1 MRELHELL
9 RHYAGSEQR
18 YKDLVQSMR
27 NSTLTAFYTP
37 PAIVRALAETL
48 RDAGV
53 VPRRLLDPSAGAGIF
68 PSSFRETADGEV
80 EILSFEKDLLT
91 GQVLSALARER
102 EQVVI
107 DGFQTIESAYDS
119 YFDVVTSNIPFGDT
133 RIFDASFRKSDDPV
147 RGQALKAVHNYF
159 FIKGLDTLREG
170 GILAFVTSAGVMDA
184 PGNEP
189 VRRYLMEHARLV
201 SAVRLPNNLFTEYAG
216 TEVASDLV
224 VLQKQSE
231 KRKLTPDEQ
240 RFVNS
245 SEIGNGIY
253 LNDYHRDFKHAI
265 HTTFS
270 HEKGLY
276 GQSSLVLH
284 YDGGPERIAER
295 LRGILAHDFATR
307 LDTERYTQYL
317 RPLHIPQAQTVP
329 PIARRQNRVAAPQ
342 SVPPPEPA
350 SVAPTP
356 EVSAPAASLFGSA
369 AAVPIARR
377 PLGQRRR
384 AGRNTDTTGMSDLFT
399 QGNLFA
405 QPAEAAEA
413 ADAPAAIAAPASENK
428 DPRPFT
434 GTMLPHYKEWS
445 LVLFEGQV
453 GRLVGLTRQGC
464 TFHPEELGTLSRY
477 RAERYIPLRDTYQLL
492 YRLEMQNEIEY
503 KGLRRKLNGCYENFT
518 ALLGDLNKKENAA
531 FVLNDPGG
539 REVLGLE
546 RFVEGRKQLS
556 DILRRPVSFDP
567 NEIKH
572 VDTAAE
578 ALAASLN
585 KFGRVEFPY
594 MESLASRSRQELI
607 DELGDRIFYNPMVK
621 GYEIRE
627 RLAAGNVV
635 AKAEWIEDY
644 LKENPDDDAS
654 RRSLALLR
662 EAAPKRIEFEELD
675 FNLGER
681 WIPTDIYEGFCEHF
695 FQVPVSVSYS
705 AKMDAFGI
713 ENHGYSPLISQKYVV
728 KGDFEVYDG
737 MDLLH
742 HAMLNTL
749 PNINKD
755 GGKDEH
761 GKTIRIPDFEAR
773 QKADTLITE
782 IRQAFVEWL
791 HAQPDDFKERLTDL
805 YNRKFNCYV
814 RPRYDGSHQQ
824 FPGLDLRGLGI
835 DDLYPSQ
842 KDAIW
847 MIKQNGG
854 GICDHEVGTGK
865 TLIMCV
871 AAYEMHRLGLA
882 RKPMIIGIK
891 ANIHEIARTF
901 RTAYPNARLLYPGK
915 EDFTPENRLRIFSDI
930 KNNNWDC
937 IILTHEQ
944 FGKIPQSA
952 EVQQQI
958 LRQEMDDID
967 ENLAS
972 YEKQGGHVDG
982 WILRGLEK
990 RKENLDAKLHE
1001 LQETIDAQKDDTVD
1015 FQQMGIDHLFV
1026 DESHNFKNLMFNTRH
1041 SRVSGLGNT
1050 DGSKKAMNLLY
1061 AIRTIQQRTGR
1072 DLGATFLSGTT
1083 IANSLTE
1090 LYLLFKYLRPKELE
1104 RQDIPCFD
1112 AWAAVFAQKTSEF
1125 EFSVTNEVISKERF
1139 RYFIKVPELA
1149 MFYNEITDYRT
1160 AADVGID
1167 RPELDEELCQ
1177 IPMTDDQQAF
1187 LDKLVLFAKTGDP
1200 EHIGRA
1206 DLSDGEVKA
1215 LMLLVTMY
1223 SNKLSLDMRLISPA
1237 YADSPG
1243 NKASRSAANIA
1254 EYYRRYEDQKGTQ
1267 MVFCDLSTYKP
1278 GIWNVYSEIKRK
1290 LVEDHGI
1297 PAQEIRFVQEA
1308 ASDKVRQA
1316 MFDAMNEGKIRV
1328 LFGSTQK
1335 LGTGVNAQKRIVCM
1349 HHLDIPW
1356 RPMDL
1361 EQRNGRGARKGNK
1374 VAKEY
1379 AGNKVKAYVYAVLR
1393 TLDAYKLNLLHN
1405 KQQFIDQLKRNRL
1418 GARRLDEGAIS
1429 EDSGM
1434 NFAEWMAVVSG
1445 NTDLLQKAKLEG
1457 RIAALESEQTIFM
1470 RTRHEAQSQLQRYT
1484 AEIGRRDAMLER
1496 LKRDWDYINEVAPP
1510 DAKGKRANP
1519 LRIDGVESADIVAHG
1534 KRLVEIDRTVNTGDD
1549 YQKIGTLF
1557 DFRILVRTERMQKDG
1572 LALTVNKFMVEGLDG
1587 IKYTFNNGHLAAEP
1601 KTAATNFIRALD
1613 TIPSLMATYEKEKK
1627 QFTRDIPT
1635 FEQQI
1640 AAVWPKEEELK
1651 RLKAEAESL
1660 TRKIQLDIAQ
1670 KQQEMQAK
1678 TADNGNGLKIENAEV
1693 VDEVVKPSK
1702 AEPLST
1708 ASESQEEPPEEREH
1722 VVSPPES
1729 DFIRNH
1735 ILLVR
1740 PATNMKAKGPKI

>member
-1 MRELHELL
+1 
-9 RHYAGSEQR
+9 
-18 YKDLVQSMR
+18 
-27 NSTLTAFYTP
+27 
-37 PAIVRALAETL
+37 
-48 RDAGV
+48 
-53 VPRRLLDPSAGAGIF
+53 
-68 PSSFRETADGEV
+68 
-80 EILSFEKDLLT
+80 
-91 GQVLSALARER
+91 
-102 EQVVI
+102 
-107 DGFQTIESAYDS
+107 
-119 YFDVVTSNIPFGDT
+119 
-133 RIFDASFRKSDDPV
+133 
-147 RGQALKAVHNYF
+147 
-159 FIKGLDTLREG
+159 
-170 GILAFVTSAGVMDA
+170 
-184 PGNEP
+184 
-189 VRRYLMEHARLV
+189 
-201 SAVRLPNNLFTEYAG
+201 
-216 TEVASDLV
+216 
-224 VLQKQSE
+224 
-231 KRKLTPDEQ
+231 
-240 RFVNS
+240 
-245 SEIGNGIY
+245 
-253 LNDYHRDFKHAI
+253 
-265 HTTFS
+265 
-270 HEKGLY
+270 
-276 GQSSLVLH
+276 
-284 YDGGPERIAER
+284 
-295 LRGILAHDFATR
+295 
-307 LDTERYTQYL
+307 
-317 RPLHIPQAQTVP
+317 
-329 PIARRQNRVAAPQ
+329 
-342 SVPPPEPA
+342 
-350 SVAPTP
+350 
-356 EVSAPAASLFGSA
+356 
-369 AAVPIARR
+369 
-377 PLGQRRR
+377 
-384 AGRNTDTTGMSDLFT
+384 
-399 QGNLFA
+399 
-405 QPAEAAEA
+405 
-413 ADAPAAIAAPASENK
+413 
-428 DPRPFT
+428 
-434 GTMLPHYKEWS
+434 
-445 LVLFEGQV
+445 
-453 GRLVGLTRQGC
+453 
-464 TFHPEELGTLSRY
+464 
-477 RAERYIPLRDTYQLL
+477 
-492 YRLEMQNEIEY
+492 
-503 KGLRRKLNGCYENFT
+503 
-518 ALLGDLNKKENAA
+518 
-531 FVLNDPGG
+531 
-539 REVLGLE
+539 
-546 RFVEGRKQLS
+546 
-556 DILRRPVSFDP
+556 
-567 NEIKH
+567 
-572 VDTAAE
+572 
-578 ALAASLN
+578 
-585 KFGRVEFPY
+585 
-594 MESLASRSRQELI
+594 
-607 DELGDRIFYNPMVK
+607 
-621 GYEIRE
+621 
-627 RLAAGNVV
+627 
-635 AKAEWIEDY
+635 
-644 LKENPDDDAS
+644 
-654 RRSLALLR
+654 
-662 EAAPKRIEFEELD
+662 
-675 FNLGER
+675 
-681 WIPTDIYEGFCEHF
+681 
-695 FQVPVSVSYS
+695 
-705 AKMDAFGI
+705 MDAFGI

-782 IRQAFVEWL
+782 IRQVFVEWL

-835 DDLYPSQ
+835 EDLYPSQ

-982 WILRGLEK
+982 WILCGLEK

-1050 DGSKKAMNLLY
+1050 DGSKKATNLLY

-1167 RPELDEELCQ
+1167 RPELDEEVCQ

-1206 DLSDGEVKA
+1206 NLSDGEVKA

-1254 EYYRRYEDQKGTQ
+1254 EYYRRYDGQKGTQ

-1278 GIWNVYSEIKRK
+1278 SIWNVYSEIKRK

-1335 LGTGVNAQKRIVCM
+1335 LGTGVNAQQRIVAM

-1361 EQRNGRGARKGNK
+1361 EQRNGRGARKGNI

-1651 RLKAEAESL
+1651 RLKTEAESL

-1670 KQQEMQAK
+1670 KQQEMQEMQAK

-1693 VDEVVKPSK
+1693 VDEVIKPSK

-1708 ASESQEEPPEEREH
+1708 ASGNQEEPPEEREH
-1722 VVSPPES
+1722 VMSPPES

>member
-1 MRELHELL
+1 
-9 RHYAGSEQR
+9 
-18 YKDLVQSMR
+18 
-27 NSTLTAFYTP
+27 
-37 PAIVRALAETL
+37 
-48 RDAGV
+48 
-53 VPRRLLDPSAGAGIF
+53 
-68 PSSFRETADGEV
+68 
-80 EILSFEKDLLT
+80 
-91 GQVLSALARER
+91 
-102 EQVVI
+102 
-107 DGFQTIESAYDS
+107 
-119 YFDVVTSNIPFGDT
+119 
-133 RIFDASFRKSDDPV
+133 
-147 RGQALKAVHNYF
+147 
-159 FIKGLDTLREG
+159 
-170 GILAFVTSAGVMDA
+170 
-184 PGNEP
+184 
-189 VRRYLMEHARLV
+189 
-201 SAVRLPNNLFTEYAG
+201 
-216 TEVASDLV
+216 
-224 VLQKQSE
+224 
-231 KRKLTPDEQ
+231 
-240 RFVNS
+240 
-245 SEIGNGIY
+245 
-253 LNDYHRDFKHAI
+253 
-265 HTTFS
+265 
-270 HEKGLY
+270 
-276 GQSSLVLH
+276 
-284 YDGGPERIAER
+284 
-295 LRGILAHDFATR
+295 
-307 LDTERYTQYL
+307 
-317 RPLHIPQAQTVP
+317 
-329 PIARRQNRVAAPQ
+329 
-342 SVPPPEPA
+342 
-350 SVAPTP
+350 
-356 EVSAPAASLFGSA
+356 
-369 AAVPIARR
+369 
-377 PLGQRRR
+377 
-384 AGRNTDTTGMSDLFT
+384 
-399 QGNLFA
+399 
-405 QPAEAAEA
+405 
-413 ADAPAAIAAPASENK
+413 
-428 DPRPFT
+428 
-434 GTMLPHYKEWS
+434 
-445 LVLFEGQV
+445 
-453 GRLVGLTRQGC
+453 
-464 TFHPEELGTLSRY
+464 
-477 RAERYIPLRDTYQLL
+477 
-492 YRLEMQNEIEY
+492 
-503 KGLRRKLNGCYENFT
+503 
-518 ALLGDLNKKENAA
+518 
-531 FVLNDPGG
+531 
-539 REVLGLE
+539 
-546 RFVEGRKQLS
+546 
-556 DILRRPVSFDP
+556 
-567 NEIKH
+567 
-572 VDTAAE
+572 
-578 ALAASLN
+578 
-585 KFGRVEFPY
+585 
-594 MESLASRSRQELI
+594 
-607 DELGDRIFYNPMVK
+607 
-621 GYEIRE
+621 
-627 RLAAGNVV
+627 
-635 AKAEWIEDY
+635 
-644 LKENPDDDAS
+644 
-654 RRSLALLR
+654 
-662 EAAPKRIEFEELD
+662 
-675 FNLGER
+675 
-681 WIPTDIYEGFCEHF
+681 
-695 FQVPVSVSYS
+695 
-705 AKMDAFGI
+705 MDAFGI

-1361 EQRNGRGARKGNK
+1361 EQRNGRGARKGNI

-1379 AGNKVKAYVYAVLR
+1379 AGNKVKAYVYAILR

-1484 AEIGRRDAMLER
+1484 AEIRRRDTMLER
-1496 LKRDWDYINEVAPP
+1496 LKRDWDYINKVAPP

-1660 TRKIQLDIAQ
+1660 T
-1670 KQQEMQAK
+1670 
-1678 TADNGNGLKIENAEV
+1678 
-1693 VDEVVKPSK
+1693 
-1702 AEPLST
+1702 
-1708 ASESQEEPPEEREH
+1708 
-1722 VVSPPES
+1722 
-1729 DFIRNH
+1729 
-1735 ILLVR
+1735 
-1740 PATNMKAKGPKI
+1740 

>member
-1 MRELHELL
+1 
-9 RHYAGSEQR
+9 
-18 YKDLVQSMR
+18 
-27 NSTLTAFYTP
+27 
-37 PAIVRALAETL
+37 
-48 RDAGV
+48 
-53 VPRRLLDPSAGAGIF
+53 
-68 PSSFRETADGEV
+68 
-80 EILSFEKDLLT
+80 
-91 GQVLSALARER
+91 
-102 EQVVI
+102 
-107 DGFQTIESAYDS
+107 
-119 YFDVVTSNIPFGDT
+119 
-133 RIFDASFRKSDDPV
+133 
-147 RGQALKAVHNYF
+147 
-159 FIKGLDTLREG
+159 
-170 GILAFVTSAGVMDA
+170 
-184 PGNEP
+184 
-189 VRRYLMEHARLV
+189 
-201 SAVRLPNNLFTEYAG
+201 
-216 TEVASDLV
+216 
-224 VLQKQSE
+224 
-231 KRKLTPDEQ
+231 
-240 RFVNS
+240 
-245 SEIGNGIY
+245 
-253 LNDYHRDFKHAI
+253 
-265 HTTFS
+265 
-270 HEKGLY
+270 
-276 GQSSLVLH
+276 
-284 YDGGPERIAER
+284 
-295 LRGILAHDFATR
+295 
-307 LDTERYTQYL
+307 
-317 RPLHIPQAQTVP
+317 
-329 PIARRQNRVAAPQ
+329 
-342 SVPPPEPA
+342 
-350 SVAPTP
+350 
-356 EVSAPAASLFGSA
+356 
-369 AAVPIARR
+369 
-377 PLGQRRR
+377 
-384 AGRNTDTTGMSDLFT
+384 
-399 QGNLFA
+399 
-405 QPAEAAEA
+405 
-413 ADAPAAIAAPASENK
+413 
-428 DPRPFT
+428 
-434 GTMLPHYKEWS
+434 
-445 LVLFEGQV
+445 
-453 GRLVGLTRQGC
+453 
-464 TFHPEELGTLSRY
+464 
-477 RAERYIPLRDTYQLL
+477 
-492 YRLEMQNEIEY
+492 
-503 KGLRRKLNGCYENFT
+503 
-518 ALLGDLNKKENAA
+518 
-531 FVLNDPGG
+531 
-539 REVLGLE
+539 
-546 RFVEGRKQLS
+546 
-556 DILRRPVSFDP
+556 
-567 NEIKH
+567 
-572 VDTAAE
+572 
-578 ALAASLN
+578 
-585 KFGRVEFPY
+585 
-594 MESLASRSRQELI
+594 
-607 DELGDRIFYNPMVK
+607 
-621 GYEIRE
+621 
-627 RLAAGNVV
+627 
-635 AKAEWIEDY
+635 
-644 LKENPDDDAS
+644 
-654 RRSLALLR
+654 
-662 EAAPKRIEFEELD
+662 
-675 FNLGER
+675 
-681 WIPTDIYEGFCEHF
+681 
-695 FQVPVSVSYS
+695 
-705 AKMDAFGI
+705 MDAFGI

-782 IRQAFVEWL
+782 IRQVFVEWL

-982 WILRGLEK
+982 WILCGLEK

-1050 DGSKKAMNLLY
+1050 DGSKKATNLLY

-1167 RPELDEELCQ
+1167 RPELDEEVCQ

-1206 DLSDGEVKA
+1206 NLSDGEVKA

-1254 EYYRRYEDQKGTQ
+1254 EYYRRYDGQKGTQ

-1335 LGTGVNAQKRIVCM
+1335 LGTGVNAQQRIVAM

-1361 EQRNGRGARKGNK
+1361 EQRNGRGARKGNI

-1651 RLKAEAESL
+1651 RLKTEAESL

-1670 KQQEMQAK
+1670 KQQEMQEMQAK

-1693 VDEVVKPSK
+1693 VDEVIKPSK

-1708 ASESQEEPPEEREH
+1708 ASGNQEEPPEEREH
-1722 VVSPPES
+1722 VMSPPES

-1740 PATNMKAKGPKI
+1740 PATNMKAKGPKL